1 MAKPLTRPNIALL
14 TASLAPTARAL
25 FEVARSHATDRGLE
39 LWAVGG
45 LVRDAATGHPIADV
59 DLATDREAGALAEAI
74 AAQTSG
80 TATFEARFGTASV
93 EAGNARL
100 DLAAIRSERYA
111 RPGVLPDVSIGA
123 PIEDDLERR
132 DFSVNAIA
140 LGLTGTR
147 RDQLLDPFSGLDDLA
162 AGRFRVLHDR
172 SFEDDATR
180 VWRAARLSAH
190 HDLRPTPATHVA
202 LIEGAR
208 WLSTI
213 SGDRL
218 WTEFALIAERGRAA
232 RTLALLDAWGVLA
245 ATSAALA
252 LGEAAAT
259 ALRHRWRPLPAARL
273 AAVLLAT
280 SPSEAADAAHARLN
294 APATAIRAVHDARSI
309 LAARNANLAQLE
321 VLAHTQQDGR
331 IAARWL
337 DPAQA
342 ELQREL
348 QRWERCR
355 PHLNAHDLLN
365 MGVPQGP
372 DLGAWLDC
380 LRRRRYL
387 GTLGSVAEARTLV
400 RHQLDQAKGVP

>member
-1 MAKPLTRPNIALL
+1 MAKPLTQPNIALL
-14 TASLAPTARAL
+14 TASLAPTARTL
-25 FEVARSHATDRGLE
+25 FEAARSHATDRGLE
-39 LWAVGG
+39 LWAIGG
-45 LVRDAATGHPIADV
+45 IVRDAAAGHPIADV
-59 DLATDREAGALAEAI
+59 DLAIDREAGALADAI

-80 TATFEARFGTASV
+80 TATSEARFGTASV
-93 EAGNARL
+93 EAGDARL
-100 DLAAIRSERYA
+100 DLATLREERYTE
-111 RPGVLPDVSIGA
+111 PGALPEVSLGV
-123 PIEDDLERR
+123 PIERDLERR

-140 LGLTGTR
+140 LGLTGTH
-147 RDQLLDPFSGLDDLA
+147 RDQLLDPFGGLNDLA
-162 AGRFRVLHDR
+162 VGRFRVLHER

-190 HDLRPTPATHVA
+190 HDLRPTPATHASLV
-202 LIEGAR
+202 EGAR

-218 WTEFALIAERGRAA
+218 WTEFALIAERGRTA
-232 RTLALLDAWGVLA
+232 RTLALLDDWGALA
-245 ATSAALA
+245 ATSPALA
-252 LGEAAAT
+252 FVEVAAT

-273 AAVLLAT
+273 AAVLLA
-280 SPSEAADAAHARLN
+280 SRPSEAADATLARLN
-294 APATAIRAVHDARSI
+294 APVTAIQATHHARSL
-309 LAARNANLAQLE
+309 LAATGTDPAQLKA
-321 VLAHTQQDGR
+321 LAGTHKDGR

-342 ELQREL
+342 ELQHEL
-348 QRWERCR
+348 RRWERCR

-365 MGVPQGP
+365 MGIPQGP

-400 RHQLDQAKGVP
+400 RQHLDQVKGVP